1 MPGIV
6 PVTGLTALNRTNP
19 KVRGVRR
26 AVEKST
32 IVESD
37 VRRPL
42 PSGAR
47 EGASGA
53 VVFELRE
60 KDERGSLG

>member
-6 PVTGLTALNRTNP
+6 PVTGLTSLSRTNP
-19 KVRGVRR
+19 KVRDMRR

-32 IVESD
+32 IIESD
-37 VRRPL
+37 VGRPL

-47 EGASGA
+47 EGSSGA

-60 KDERGSLG
+60 KDEHGSSG